1 MNVQLRAI
9 ILSMMMLTCLTFL
22 PSGSTSEAKSTNQP
36 PSCHADRNDTWTV
49 GLISCTNSTSP
60 GYTLFSPMP
69 STTSYLIDQQG
80 REVHSWESP
89 GGHRPGLSSYLL
101 DDGDLLRAANLAQQA
116 VGDFSGGGIAG
127 KIERIGW
134 DGSAEWSWEYS
145 SMDYIT
151 HHDLEPM
158 PNGNILAIAWEDKSE
173 AEAAQAGRNP
183 AIASDAPG
191 GSSNVWPDHIIEI
204 EPLANNQA
212 NIVWQWN
219 AWDHLIQDYDASVDN
234 YGVVADHP
242 ELLDINF
249 IGATGNQA
257 GRADWMHCNGID
269 YNAVLDQIV
278 LSCKN
283 MNEIYIIDHSTTTA
297 EAAGH
302 TGGNSGKGGDIL
314 YRWGN
319 PQAYDSG
326 LSSDQQLFGQHDV
339 QWIEEGRAGAG
350 DLLLFNNGVGR
361 SPSVSSVDVIQPSFI
376 NGNYPLQANGTWGP
390 NAPNWSWNYGEQM
403 YAQSIS
409 GAERLPNGNTL
420 VTYGTK
426 GTLYEVD
433 LNGEIVWKYINPITN
448 QGTLTQGDEV
458 PAGNNAGTTANAV
471 FKVRRYAEDFSAFI
485 GKDMTPTDYLET
497 WTDLCPSEE
506 SIPWDIDGDGCIDD
520 SDGDSVPDPDDLCEG
535 YDDAIDI
542 DNDSI
547 PDGCD
552 SLIDT
557 DGDGVPD
564 TIDSCPGFDD
574 LLDLDNDTIPD
585 GCDSLIDSDFDM
597 ISDVLDQ
604 CPGFDDNLDVDN
616 DSIPDN
622 CDDVVDN
629 DFDGIANEL
638 DICEGFDDSIDSDND
653 GVPDGCDDTPNGSD
667 TATNTTDTHS
677 GNESN
682 TTEQHTENT
691 TNSSE
696 NTSQVSNESS
706 DSESND
712 SDFNE
717 MKPITVL
724 DSNTGA
730 SKMTPQLI
738 LSFILMFSGAWLLFY
753 VVSQRLFS
761 TVKDPETKTAP
772 LFIHESGIQDS
783 TAQFNQVSSMID
795 LPALAAPPEPEPYIQ
810 PNQPTP
816 PPLPAE
822 GLPNGWTME
831 QWNYY
836 GQQWLEVQK

>member
-1 MNVQLRAI
+1 MNVQFRAI
-9 ILSMMMLTCLTFL
+9 ILSMMMLTCVTFI
-22 PSGSTSEAKSTNQP
+22 PSGSTSGVKSLNE
-36 PSCHADRNDTWTV
+36 PSICHADRNDTWTM
-49 GLISCTNSTSP
+49 GLVSCTNSTSP

-69 STTSYLIDQQG
+69 ATTSYLIDQQG

-134 DGSAEWSWEYS
+134 DGTAEWSWEYS

-219 AWDHLIQDYDASVDN
+219 AWDHLIQDYDASVEN

-283 MNEIYIIDHSTTTA
+283 MNEIYIIDHSTTTE

-339 QWIEEGRAGAG
+339 QWIEEGRAGSG

-361 SPSVSSVDVIQPSFI
+361 TPSVSSVDVIQPSSS
-376 NGNYPLQANGTWGP
+376 NGDYPLQSNGTWGP
-390 NAPNWSWNYGEQM
+390 NAPSWSWNLGEQM

-420 VTYGTK
+420 VTYGTR

-433 LNGEIVWKYINPITN
+433 LNGGIVWKYINPVTN
-448 QGTLTQGDEV
+448 QGTLTQGDV
-458 PAGNNAGTTANAV
+458 IPGGNNAGTTANAV
-471 FKVRRYAEDFSAFI
+471 FKARRYSEDFSAFT

-520 SDGDSVPDPDDLCEG
+520 SDGDTVNDPDDLCEG
-535 YDDAIDI
+535 YDDTIDL

-552 SLIDT
+552 SFIDT
-557 DGDGVPD
+557 DSDGVAD

-597 ISDVLDQ
+597 VSDALDQ
-604 CPGFDDNLDVDN
+604 CPGFDDNLDADN
-616 DSIPDN
+616 DSIPDS
-622 CDDVVDN
+622 CDVLIDN
-629 DFDGIANEL
+629 DRDGIANEFDL
-638 DICEGFDDSIDSDND
+638 CEGFDDQLDSDSD
-653 GVPDGCDDTPNGSD
+653 GVPDGCDETPNGD
-667 TATNTTDTHS
+667 ETATNTTSANSENST
-677 GNESN
+677 N
-682 TTEQHTENT
+682 TTEENAENT
-691 TNSSE
+691 TTTDNEMVNSTLSTNNSSILDE
-696 NTSQVSNESS
+696 TKPSTEVGSKTDASRMTTKFVTS
-706 DSESND
+706 
-712 SDFNE
+712 F
-717 MKPITVL
+717 L
-724 DSNTGA
+724 
-730 SKMTPQLI
+730 
-738 LSFILMFSGAWLLFY
+738 LMFSGAWLMLYLVAQHF
-753 VVSQRLFS
+753 FS
-761 TVKDPETKTAP
+761 KREEKESIQTDV
-772 LFIHESGIQDS
+772 FFHESGIQDL
-783 TAQFNQVSSMID
+783 TVQFAQVSSMID
-795 LPALAAPPEPEPYIQ
+795 LPILNQPDEPAPYVQ

-822 GLPNGWTME
+822 GLPEGWTME
-831 QWNYY
+831 QWNFY
-836 GQQWLEVQK
+836 GQQWLDAQR